1 MSEIKHSK
9 GIILRK
15 FDYSNTSII
24 FHLMTP
30 DSGIIHIIARGA
42 KSNKSPSRG
51 KLDIF
56 NQIDCHYITSGKTDL
71 HPLKECSVI
80 NRHQSIEQNI
90 YLFFTCSLMF
100 EIINCFP
107 WDNSDTSNIY
117 YLIEQIFISF
127 NKDNQNLIPQTLV
140 FFETKILTLLGYCLD
155 TTTCCNC
162 GKKIIDFGLPMVY
175 DQPGFSCRKCIT
187 PKNKTASDNELDLNR
202 LSEITEFFYIDN
214 PTKLKQLEI
223 NDKNAY
229 QISSALIFLF
239 NRLSGKTLK
248 SAKMIDKLFN
258 NI

>member
-24 FHLMTP
+24 FHLLTS

-42 KSNKSPSRG
+42 KSNKNPSRG
-51 KLDIF
+51 NLDIF

-80 NRHQSIEQNI
+80 NRYQSIEQNI

-117 YLIEQIFISF
+117 HLIEEIFISF
-127 NKDNQNLIPQTLV
+127 SKDNQNLIPQTLV
-140 FFETKILTLLGYCLD
+140 LFETKILTLLGYYLD
-155 TTTCCNC
+155 TSACCNC
-162 GKKIIDFGLPMVY
+162 GKKIVDFGSPMVY

-187 PKNKTASDNELDLNR
+187 LKNKTASDNELNSTR
-202 LSEITEFFYIDN
+202 LSEITEFFSIDN
-214 PTKLKQLEI
+214 ATELKQLEI
-223 NDKNAY
+223 NDKHAR
-229 QISSALIFLF
+229 QISSAFIFLLS
-239 NRLSGKTLK
+239 RLSGKTLK
-248 SAKMIDKLFN
+248 TAKMIDKFN